1 MPDLPIGSPLRSAQ
15 AILGRRMVPEKDR
28 RAEFNLVIRA
38 KYAIIGENG
47 LVSGTLDGIK
57 TPLHLAVLGRSLARK
72 DF

>member
-1 MPDLPIGSPLRSAQ
+1 MRRIAMISVPD
-15 AILGRRMVPEKDR
+15 KDG

-38 KYAIIGENG
+38 KYAIIDENG

-57 TPLHLAVLGRSLARK
+57 TPLYLAVLGRSLARK

>member
-1 MPDLPIGSPLRSAQ
+1 MISVPD
-15 AILGRRMVPEKDR
+15 KDG

-47 LVSGTLDGIK
+47 LVSGMLDGIK
-57 TPLHLAVLGRSLARK
+57 TPLYLAVLGRSLARK